1 MLKVAIARFDLHN
14 LSLHIMYLYLVS
26 SIVWISGDT
35 MGLEG
40 INITLKCDF
49 NNSIPS
55 VNNVIFSENGQS
67 KSATLVS
74 YSVTNH
80 LKILLQFLK
89 SLWVYRL

>member
-14 LSLHIMYLYLVS
+14 LLLHIVYLYLVS

-40 INITLKCDF
+40 INITLKSDS

-55 VNNVIFSENGQS
+55 VNNVIFSENG
-67 KSATLVS
+67 
-74 YSVTNH
+74 
-80 LKILLQFLK
+80 
-89 SLWVYRL
+89 